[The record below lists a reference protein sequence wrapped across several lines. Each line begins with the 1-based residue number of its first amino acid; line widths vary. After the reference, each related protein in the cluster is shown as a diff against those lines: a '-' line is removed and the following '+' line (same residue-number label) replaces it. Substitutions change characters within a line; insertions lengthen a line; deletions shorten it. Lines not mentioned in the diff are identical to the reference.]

1 MSSNVFKCGKFKIV
15 LIVFLLTSAGMAQ
28 TVPLMTENFE
38 NGGALPSGWV
48 TEVLNPGNTL
58 SFLTSSTWPSGYGAY
73 SGAYMVCFNS
83 FTAAG
88 GIIRMKNTI
97 PVSTVGYSSISV
109 DFAWLESKNYAGVTD
124 HVEVEWSTDATT
136 WTSAATFQR
145 WNAVQGWKI
154 KSVNCLQIHI
164 CLWKRLLFGFGACN
178 WHSSRSR
185 NDQLSRPG
193 CREWNKLRW
202 NRTVPVCTSE

>member
-109 DFAWLESKNYAGVTD
+109 DFAWLESKNYAGARSS
-124 HVEVEWSTDATT
+124 HL
-136 WTSAATFQR
+136 
-145 WNAVQGWKI
+145 I
-154 KSVNCLQIHI
+154 HCLQIHI